1 MDLDKFFQS
10 KIFKYG
16 ALALIALFLIFGAF
30 KAGTLVGFKKA
41 DFSFRWAENYH
52 QNFAGPRGG
61 FFQEFE
67 RGARGGDFI
76 NAHGVIGQ
84 IIKIDG
90 SNIVIK
96 GADNVEKIILAKE
109 NTAIMRF
116 KDAIKITDLKI
127 DENIVII
134 GEPNE
139 NGQIEAKLIR
149 VAPARPEITP
159 LNK

>member
-1 MDLDKFFQS
+1 MDLNKFFQS
-10 KIFKYG
+10 KIFKFG
-16 ALALIALFLIFGAF
+16 ALGIVALLILLGVF
-30 KAGTLVGFKKA
+30 KAGMLVGFKKA

-67 RGARGGDFI
+67 RKMGGGDFI
-76 NAHGVIGQ
+76 NAHGLIGQ

-90 SNIVIK
+90 ENIAIK
-96 GADNVEKIILAKE
+96 GKDNVEKIILVKE
-109 NTAIMRF
+109 DTAIMRF
-116 KDAIKITDLKI
+116 RESVKITDLKI
-127 DENIVII
+127 DENIIVI

-139 NGQIEAKLIR
+139 SGQIEAKLIR
-149 VAPARPEITP
+149 VAPAPPEKTP